1 MLVVVESIDSITAAV
16 TVVAIA
22 VGRDLSS
29 VIAAVRQSSWH
40 RCFRGSAAS
49 FGQIVAGSCIII
61 VDSWKTVAVAE
72 FTIATMLR

>member
-16 TVVAIA
+16 TVIAIA

-49 FGQIVAGSCIII
+49 FDQIVAGSCMII
-61 VDSWKTVAVAE
+61 VGSGKAVAVAK